1 MRSKYAKIPV
11 KTKLRFLRKV
21 ILEGFS
27 IKDVILIIFQSATIF
42 NINYSTAKTLIRQY
56 KSDAVSFDLHASK
69 EETDF
74 DYDLARKLK
83 RCGYKE
89 IGADFEEKQ
98 EHSSQGTHL
107 FYLSGS
113 NKDDNASI
121 QRQS

>member
-1 MRSKYAKIPV
+1 MRSKYAKIPI
-11 KTKLRFLRKV
+11 KTKQRFLRKV

-27 IKDVILIIFQSATIF
+27 IKDVIFITIQSATIF

-69 EETDF
+69 EETEF

-89 IGADFEEKQ
+89 IGTDCEEKQ
-98 EHSSQGTHL
+98 ENSSQGTHL
-107 FYLSGS
+107 FYLPAN
-113 NKDDNASI
+113 NKDDNPSV
-121 QRQS
+121 QR